1 MSVLPRARQESLIV
15 RDLTDEVVIYDLQ
28 SNQAHCLNQPAAI
41 VWKNCDGRTTIASA
55 RRILERELNTSVSD
69 EVVWLALDQLK
80 RFDLLA
86 EDVRRPLSAERVQRR
101 AVLRNLGIAALAIPA
116 IITLSAPNAQAQ
128 ASCRPRGAA
137 CTLNTQCCSGNCR
150 GNNLCA

>member
-28 SNQAHCLNQPAAI
+28 NNQAHCLNQPSAI

-55 RRILERELNTSVSD
+55 RRILERELKTNVSD

-80 RFDLLA
+80 KFDLLA
-86 EDVRRPLSAERVQRR
+86 EDFNRPQGTDRVHRRT
-101 AVLRNLGIAALAIPA
+101 VLRHLGIAALAIPA
-116 IITLSAPNAQAQ
+116 IITLTAPTAQAQ
-128 ASCRPRGAA
+128 GSCRPRDAA
-137 CTLNTQCCSGNCR
+137 CTLDSQCCNGNCR
-150 GNNLCA
+150 GNNLCN